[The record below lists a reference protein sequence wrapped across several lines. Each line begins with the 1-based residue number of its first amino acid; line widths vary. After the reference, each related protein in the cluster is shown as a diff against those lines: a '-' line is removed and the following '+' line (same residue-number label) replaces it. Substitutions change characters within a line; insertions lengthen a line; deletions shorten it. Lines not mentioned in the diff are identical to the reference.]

1 MFLQLLLLRLHFHR
15 PGEVSDGD
23 DEEAME
29 FISINI
35 FVQDFLLEDRPVG
48 IIEDTGQSI
57 IPGQEGSH
65 QSEKASGTDDG
76 WIRRTGRVRVQVAD
90 TEEQESQI

>member
-15 PGEVSDGD
+15 PGEVSDWD

-35 FVQDFLLEDRPVG
+35 FVQDFLFEDRPVG

-57 IPGQEGSH
+57 IPGQERSH
-65 QSEKASGTDDG
+65 QSEKASGTDDR
-76 WIRRTGRVRVQVAD
+76 WIRRAGRVRVQVAD